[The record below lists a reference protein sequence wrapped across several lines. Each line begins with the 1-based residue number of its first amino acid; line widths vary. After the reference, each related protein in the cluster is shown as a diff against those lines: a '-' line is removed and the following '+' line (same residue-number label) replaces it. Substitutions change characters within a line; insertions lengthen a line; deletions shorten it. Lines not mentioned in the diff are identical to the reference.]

1 LRCTAPR
8 GYAVDFADEEYRML
22 LAPLFG
28 ATLVLT
34 VATEPLDSAG
44 NPTQLSQ
51 QQKMAETDPL
61 VRSATDCIV
70 HAVAAD
76 PRYGTKAA
84 ALGDL
89 IVDSMPACVTPVR
102 AMIDA
107 YDHYYGDG
115 SGEAFFMGPYL
126 DVLPK
131 AVVEGARKLP

>member
-1 LRCTAPR
+1 VTLH
-8 GYAVDFADEEYRML
+8 GYAVDIADEGHRML

-28 ATLVLT
+28 ATLVFT
-34 VATEPLDSAG
+34 VATEPLDNAG

-51 QQKMAETDPL
+51 QQKMAVTDPL

-70 HAVAAD
+70 RAVTTD
-76 PRYGTKAA
+76 PRYGTKTA

-89 IVDSMPACVTPVR
+89 IVDSMPTCVTPVR

-107 YDHYYGDG
+107 YDRYYGDG

-131 AVVEGARKLP
+131 AVVEGATRQP

>member
-1 LRCTAPR
+1 
-8 GYAVDFADEEYRML
+8 ML

-28 ATLVLT
+28 TALAIT
-34 VATEPLDSAG
+34 VATEPLNNAG
-44 NPTQLSQ
+44 DPGHLSMQ
-51 QQKMAETDPL
+51 EKMAATEPL

-70 HAVAAD
+70 QAVIAD
-76 PRYGTKAA
+76 PRYGDDQSAQ
-84 ALGDL
+84 LSEL
-89 IVDSMPACVTPVR
+89 IVDSMPTCVKPVR

-131 AVVEGARKLP
+131 AVTTGVKKTP